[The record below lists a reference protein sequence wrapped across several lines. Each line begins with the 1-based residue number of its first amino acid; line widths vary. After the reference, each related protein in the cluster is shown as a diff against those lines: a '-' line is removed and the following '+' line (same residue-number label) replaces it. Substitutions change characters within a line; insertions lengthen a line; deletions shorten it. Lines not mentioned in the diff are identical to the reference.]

1 MKFDKTISIKKG
13 KDIYTNNMETTSI
26 TLNGQIIVPYCI
38 IGLENRTLTIKEG
51 TMITQTSIDDNPYKQ
66 IILMFVQRS
75 EKNCT
80 QNNNNTKKETRKKA
94 D

>member
-51 TMITQTSIDDNPYKQ
+51 MMITQTSIDDNPYKQ

-80 QNNNNTKKETRKKA
+80 QNNNNAKKETRKKA